1 MEVAMVVVTDGAVDA
16 DDLKSFWNRM
26 RNDQLWGSGL
36 DLLVGA
42 KLRTIFVKED
52 DGVQPVALLVS
63 FDLADLAGIDV
74 DLLQICISLGLAK
87 KDLGLLAIA
96 QNHLES
102 PNVVGVFRV
111 FLPVEACDLDGVLRW
126 HVVKVFLVGPDEV
139 LILVSNSEQ
148 RYPLQGSPGIVDQK
162 AVFVEVTVLVS
173 VFPELFDLFLL
184 EVVE

>member
-1 MEVAMVVVTDGAVDA
+1 MEVAMVVVTDGTVDA
-16 DDLKSFWNRM
+16 DDLESFWNRV
-26 RNDQLWGSGL
+26 RYDQLWGSGL

-42 KLRTIFVKED
+42 KLRAIFVKED

-87 KDLGLLAIA
+87 EDLGLLAVA

-102 PNVVGVFRV
+102 TNVVGIFRV
-111 FLPVEACDLDGVLRW
+111 LLPVEACNLDGVLRW
-126 HVVKVFLVGPDEV
+126 HVVKVLLVGPDEV

-148 RYPLQGSPGIVDQK
+148 RYPLQGFPGIVDQK

-173 VFPELFDLFLL
+173 VLPELFDLFLL